1 VAFVFLEGYMAS
13 SSNDPTTGAPVFLD
27 SDAPD
32 PAVNPSE
39 VAGFA
44 ASVGTRLIGSTTE
57 RNAYA
62 YGRDGLR
69 WYDTTLKTEYRDDGT
84 NWRAELTLQKAFTW
98 SRANVDSTAQYPELV
113 EDVGNTTESSLAS
126 FQRVSGV
133 DPDGIAGV
141 KVPTP
146 GVYHVSVGMNLAA
159 VAGGRSFIQIG
170 LDTDQYRQR
179 STVHSGEDQLSVN
192 QIVRTTAVDQ
202 VIPIWFY
209 KSNGNLGVNT
219 GRVMVRRLG

>member
-39 VAGFA
+39 VAGYA

-69 WYDTTLKTEYRDDGT
+69 WYDTTLKCEYRHDGAS
-84 NWRAELTLQKAFTW
+84 WRPEMSLQKAFTW

-113 EDVGNTTESSLAS
+113 EDATNTTESSLAS
-126 FQRVSGV
+126 FERVSGT
-133 DPDGIAGV
+133 DPDGVGGV
-141 KVPTP
+141 KLPIR
-146 GVYHVSVGMNLAA
+146 GVYHISVRMTLAA
-159 VAGGRSFIQIG
+159 VAGARSFIQIG
-170 LDTDQYRQR
+170 SDTDPFRQR
-179 STVHSGEDQLSVN
+179 ATVPSGEDQMAIN
-192 QIVRTTAVDQ
+192 QIVYTSAADQ
-202 VIPIWFY
+202 VVPIWFY
-209 KSNGNLGVNT
+209 KSNGNLGANT
-219 GRVMVRRLG
+219 GRVLVRRLG

>member
-13 SSNDPTTGAPVFLD
+13 SSNDPTTGAPVYLD
-27 SDAPD
+27 TDAPD

-44 ASVGTRLIGSTTE
+44 ASVGTRLIGSTTDL
-57 RNAYA
+57 NAYG

-69 WYDTTLKTEYRDDGT
+69 WYDTTLKCEYRHDGT
-84 NWRAELTLQKAFTW
+84 SWRAEMTLQKAFTW
-98 SRANVDSTAQYPELV
+98 SRANVDTTPQYPELV

-126 FQRVSGV
+126 FQRVSGS
-133 DPDGIAGV
+133 DPDGVAGV
-141 KVPTP
+141 KFPIR
-146 GVYHVSVGMNLAA
+146 GVYHISVGMTLAA
-159 VAGGRSFIQIG
+159 VAGARSFLQIG
-170 LDTDQYRQR
+170 ADSDSYRQR
-179 STVHSGEDQLSVN
+179 STIPTGENQMTIN

-202 VIPIWFY
+202 VVPIWFY
-209 KSNGNLGVNT
+209 KSNGNLGANT

>member
-1 VAFVFLEGYMAS
+1 VFLEGFMAS

-39 VAGFA
+39 VATYA

-62 YGRDGLR
+62 YARAGLR
-69 WYDTTLKTEYRDDGT
+69 WYDTTLGTEYRDDGT
-84 NWRAELTLQKAFTW
+84 SWRAEFSLQKAFTW
-98 SRANVDSTAQYPELV
+98 GRANVDSTAQYPELV
-113 EDVGNTTESSLAS
+113 EDVANTTESSLAS

-133 DPDGIAGV
+133 DPDGIGGV
-141 KVPTP
+141 KLPAP